1 MWKESRDKLQVKK
14 SLQIYTAAVIM
25 IFVILTGRIFWLQV
39 IQEEIFVNKAEN
51 QSTRW
56 ITEEAPRGEVVDRN
70 GNTLITNRP
79 VYNLTLNYLGLQ
91 DQDISQVVEEL
102 VKVLKDPEITVEAVQ
117 TSIES
122 QTSRLYEPIVIK
134 RDIPIET
141 VIQLEERRRELP
153 GVLVETSTQRSYIHG
168 TVLGHLLGYVHSIK
182 DELEDPAYADYGIG
196 DLVGKTGIEKQYE
209 FELKGTNGYRQV
221 TVDANNHPIQ
231 EVSSLPSTPGNK
243 LQLTV
248 DLDMQMVMEQSFDAM
263 MASVQEKFPKAKA
276 GAAVVL
282 DVKTGGVL
290 AMVSRP
296 TVNPDDF
303 NGKSMTQAQA
313 DYYFTQE
320 PAAFTNRAIQG
331 SYVPG
336 STFKPITG
344 MAALTS
350 GLIDPNEKINCSGRY
365 WFKPYIK
372 CTGVHGPLNYA
383 QAMAKSCNV
392 YFQEAARR
400 AGIAQI
406 GQIGEEFGL
415 GGRTG
420 IDLPFEGKGLLPS
433 IAWQTIEYANRAK
446 KINARIDEKLAEF
459 EAEYRPKID
468 AASDEKEKK
477 RLERELKSKIN
488 TWEAERKSQL
498 SYYTTWHDF
507 DTYNTGI
514 GQGYN
519 QYTIIQLAA
528 YVAALANDGN
538 YNTPFVVQTIYNPD
552 GSVKSEHT
560 PETRKVNV
568 EEWILQATREAMTYV
583 TKPGGTAYSVF
594 KNIPESIGVGAKTGT
609 AQPGRAGYEKMK
621 DFDGLFIAFAPAED
635 PQIAFAG
642 VMEFGNTGS
651 GSVGMVAR
659 DVFEYYFGIAGNED
673 QPAETPAAAAA
684 QPTVRQPASAE
695 SAAQDTGAP
704 ASNDQNNTGTTDN
717 TGSEVPDP
725 SGAEVAEVI
734 QNENPDRPDGN
745 P

>member
-1 MWKESRDKLQVKK
+1 MWKESREKLVIKK
-14 SLQIYTAAVIM
+14 RLQIYSAVIIM
-25 IFVILTGRIFWLQV
+25 IFLALIGRVFWLQV

-56 ITEEAPRGEVVDRN
+56 ITESAPRGEVVDRD

-102 VKVLKDPEITVEAVQ
+102 VQVLNDPEITVEAVQ
-117 TSIES
+117 ANIDS

-153 GVLVETSTQRSYIHG
+153 GLLIETSTQRSYIHG

-182 DELEDPAYADYGIG
+182 DELEDPAYENYGLG

-221 TVDANNHPIQ
+221 TVDANNHPIK
-231 EVSSLPSTPGNK
+231 EVSSLPSTPGCK
-243 LQLTV
+243 LALTV
-248 DLDMQMVMEQSFDAM
+248 DLDLQIVMENSFDRM
-263 MASVQEKFPKAKA
+263 MAGVQEKFPKAKA
-276 GAAVVL
+276 GAAVLL

-296 TVNPDDF
+296 TVNPDEF
-303 NGKSMTQAQA
+303 NGKSLTQAQA
-313 DYYFTQE
+313 DYYFTQA

-350 GLIDPNEKINCSGRY
+350 GLLDPDEKITCSGRY

-372 CTGVHGPLNYA
+372 CTGVHGPVNYA

-400 AGIAQI
+400 AGISLI
-406 GQIGEEFGL
+406 GQVGEEFGL

-433 IAWQTIEYANRAK
+433 ITWQTIEYANRAE
-446 KINARIDEKLAEF
+446 KINQRIDEKLAEF
-459 EAEYRPKID
+459 EAEYRPKIN
-468 AASDEKEKK
+468 AAADEDEKK
-477 RLERELKSKIN
+477 RLERQLKSKIN
-488 TWEAERKSQL
+488 TWEAERKIQL
-498 SYYTTWHDF
+498 AYYTTWHDF

-519 QYTIIQLAA
+519 QYTITQLAA
-528 YVAALANDGN
+528 YVAALANDGI
-538 YNTPFVVQTIYNPD
+538 YNTPYVVQTIYNSD
-552 GSVKSEHT
+552 GTVKEEHT
-560 PETRKVNV
+560 ADSRKVNV
-568 EEWILQATREAMTYV
+568 EEWIIQATREAMTNV

-609 AQPGRAGYEKMK
+609 AQPGRTGYEKMK
-621 DFDGLFIAFAPAED
+621 DFDGLFIAFAPADD

-651 GSVGMVAR
+651 GSVGQVAK
-659 DVFEYYFGIAGNED
+659 DVFEYYFGITADTSPTAN
-673 QPAETPAAAAA
+673 QVPAATPAGTPQGAADQNDAAATA
-684 QPTVRQPASAE
+684 
-695 SAAQDTGAP
+695 DTE
-704 ASNDQNNTGTTDN
+704 N
-717 TGSEVPDP
+717 EVPDP
-725 SGAEVAEVI
+725 AGSEVTEVI
-734 QNENPDRPDGN
+734 QSENPDQSPDN